1 LNIVDSMLGQ
11 VTKVPLTVRVGEFG
25 DRGAVDVP
33 CAMWDERPCMP
44 SGRRLD
50 EVDMSVTSV
59 PVSAVGLVVEY
70 LTDVCCGCPVDEA
83 FGVSI
88 AGAVAL
94 DAAYD
99 TSAYTDR
106 LRYMLSNIHVLGMDI
121 DETSVRCAFSAVSM
135 DVAYKQGVQA
145 YNGMRDPR
153 NVDDAAIDVV
163 RRLCRR
169 GVAWL
174 CPPTGEFAC
183 RSFSNTYELFDSPWS
198 RYVGHGH
205 ADMVVRSD
213 TWGRFGDSRRA
224 LGDSLAICDFK
235 CTKTARP
242 GIQAREQ
249 VIGYWLLGLICEI
262 DAGAV
267 GQSLNS
273 RIDKV
278 CIWNPRFA
286 TSWWLDLSKVDRQRL
301 LDYAVRVI
309 GYPSDDDS
317 LAILDHAMSEAI
329 GEGCRCH

>member
-1 LNIVDSMLGQ
+1 MLGQ
-11 VTKVPLTVRVGEFG
+11 VTKVPLTVRVGGFD

-50 EVDMSVTSV
+50 EVDMSATSV

-70 LTDVCCGCPVDEA
+70 LTDVCCGCSVNEA
-83 FGVSI
+83 FATSI
-88 AGAVAL
+88 LGAAAL
-94 DAAYD
+94 DEAYD
-99 TSAYTDR
+99 TNVYTER
-106 LRYMLSNIHVLGMDI
+106 LRSMLSNIHVSGMDI
-121 DETSVRCAFSAVSM
+121 DEVSIRSAFSAVSM

-145 YNGMRDPR
+145 YHGMRDPR
-153 NVDDAAIDVV
+153 NVDDAAIDIV

-174 CPPTGEFAC
+174 NTPTGESAC
-183 RSFSNTYELFDSPWS
+183 ESFTSVYELFDSPWS
-198 RYVGHGH
+198 TYVGHGH
-205 ADMVVRSD
+205 ADMIVRSD
-213 TWGRFGDSRRA
+213 VWGRFGDSRRA

-235 CTKTARP
+235 CTKAARP

-249 VIGYWLLGLICEI
+249 VIGYWLLGLICDI
-262 DAGAV
+262 DRGAV
-267 GQSLNS
+267 GSGLNS

-286 TSWWLDLSKVDRQRL
+286 TSWWLDMSRVERELL
-301 LDYAVRVI
+301 LDYATRLI

-317 LAILDHAMSEAI
+317 LAVLDHAMSVAI
-329 GEGCRCH
+329 GDGWRCH